1 MMESEAD
8 PLIHERGTKGRGNRR
23 RSRHPSIVASVRVE
37 IFSDIVCPWCY
48 IGKRRFDT
56 AVANLAN
63 KGVELNLEVE
73 FKPFQLDPTASPDE
87 ATPVADAYAKKFG
100 SQERAAEILAHV
112 TEIAAKDNIEFR
124 MDRALRANT
133 LLAHQLLFIAQ
144 RDHGSRLQTQLAE
157 HLFKAYFT
165 DGANI
170 GDIDVLVSCATEVGM
185 NADQT
190 RTFLTGGEGLVEVEE
205 QLRLAVEDG
214 ISAVPTFVF
223 NGQWSVPGAQD
234 IEVFEKV
241 LLRLN
246 EQGQ

>member
-1 MMESEAD
+1 MSESKTD
-8 PLIHERGTKGRGNRR
+8 PLIYERGTIGRGNRR
-23 RSRHPSIVASVRVE
+23 GSRHPSIVASMRVE

-56 AVANLAN
+56 AVANLASR
-63 KGVELNLEVE
+63 GVELDLEMV
-73 FKPFQLDPTASPDE
+73 FKPFQLDPTASPNE
-87 ATPVADAYAKKFG
+87 ATPVSEAYAAKFG
-100 SQERAAEILAHV
+100 GQERAAEILAHV
-112 TEIAAKDNIEFR
+112 TEIATKDNIEFR

-133 LLAHQLLFIAQ
+133 MLAHQLLFIAQ
-144 RDHGSRLQTQLAE
+144 RDHGSRLQTQLEE

-170 GDIDVLVSCATEVGM
+170 GDIDVLVSCAAEAGM

-190 RTFLTGGEGLVEVEE
+190 RMFLTRGEGIAEVEAE
-205 QLRLAVEDG
+205 LRVAAASG

-234 IEVFEKV
+234 VEVLEQV

-246 EQGQ
+246 ERGQ